1 MGCVQP
7 MRAWRKR
14 RGTGVTFT
22 RAEGWADRP
31 VEIKCGRCLGCK
43 RQKAQAW
50 ALRITHEASMHR
62 SNCFLTL
69 TIDDK
74 HMPEDRSLDPRHWQL
89 FAKRLR
95 KRAGPF
101 RHLYSGEYGS
111 KEERPHYHACIFGL
125 DMRRGAES
133 FPNEAEH
140 PLWRSAILD
149 DIWGMGHVAI
159 GELEYASA
167 QYTAKYVVK
176 SEGKEKDV
184 ERWGGRKPE
193 YISMSRG
200 GRGGEGGI
208 GTSWIKKYKMDAFGD
223 GVLSHQGIL
232 HAVPKFYEKVLTEL
246 ELGAWK
252 HRAARAI
259 DELRQAGELTRSR
272 LDTKEY
278 VLQLNK
284 NRHDREKRRLRANF

>member
-1 MGCVQP
+1 VGCVQP
-7 MRAWRKR
+7 SRAWRR
-14 RGTGVTFT
+14 RHGEGITFV

-50 ALRITHEASMHR
+50 AIRITHEASMHR

-69 TIDDK
+69 TIDDE
-74 HMPEDRSLDPRHWQL
+74 HMPENRGLDVRHWQL

-111 KEERPHYHACIFGL
+111 RWGRPHYHACIFGM

-133 FPNEAEH
+133 FPNEAKH
-140 PLWRSAILD
+140 PLWRSAVLD

-176 SEGKEKDV
+176 SEGKEKDA
-184 ERWGGRKPE
+184 ERYGLRKPE
-193 YISMSRG
+193 YISMSR
-200 GRGGEGGI
+200 RPGI
-208 GTSWIKKYKMDAFGD
+208 GASWIEKFKTDAFGD
-223 GVLSHQGIL
+223 GVLIHDGKR
-232 HAVPKFYEKVLTEL
+232 HAVPKFYERVLDEM

-252 HRAARAI
+252 FKRARAI
-259 DELRQAGELTRSR
+259 DELREAGELTRTR

-278 VLQLNK
+278 ILELN
-284 NRHDREKRRLRANF
+284 RDRRERESRAHEGF